1 MNEAHLAG
9 QRRSGGQSVGQAKWR
24 IRLTNGERWLCHAGL
39 LCAGCLVPGAVLRT
53 LRSSPVCTRSSS
65 SGAGTT
71 AGLPPRSCRWD
82 ETATSRCS
90 QVRAGDRCRRCSA
103 PPASQQHAADSTP
116 GGCCGASESPMHPSC
131 QTAALPTSSSLPC
144 PASEHFLPSL
154 PLCPVEPLAKSSLPC
169 LHDFP
174 SCPAFTTPPPP
185 PRRYVVPVDIL
196 FHFLDDTL
204 TNGEPSMDAFGPIQH
219 AAAAVYIIH
228 ARRACP
234 PCPGGPGRTDGAL

>member
-116 GGCCGASESPMHPSC
+116 GGCCGASESPCIPAAKPPPSRHRAAC
-131 QTAALPTSSSLPC
+131 PALPPNTSFPLFRSAQLSPLPK
-144 PASEHFLPSL
+144 A
-154 PLCPVEPLAKSSLPC
+154 AY
-169 LHDFP
+169 
-174 SCPAFTTPPPP
+174 PAFTTFLPALPLRPPPP
-185 PRRYVVPVDIL
+185 PPPTHPPTPHPPPHPTPTQSTTPCFGRAPCLLPLGSCRTLGTLCRWWDTPLEGRR
-196 FHFLDDTL
+196 
-204 TNGEPSMDAFGPIQH
+204 
-219 AAAAVYIIH
+219 
-228 ARRACP
+228 
-234 PCPGGPGRTDGAL
+234 